1 MRYQV
6 DANWDGEAGVWVAHS
21 DDIPGLNTEAETF
34 DRLVERV
41 VAVAPEL
48 LVLNKAQPKDGV
60 AEIQFNGSRSEK
72 LDVAA

>member
-6 DANWDGEAGVWVAHS
+6 DANWDAEAGVWVAHS

-41 VAVAPEL
+41 VAVVPEL
-48 LVLNKAQPKDGV
+48 LVLNQVESKNRAGID
-60 AEIQFNGSRSEK
+60 FRF
-72 LDVAA
+72 